1 MSMRPPAD
9 AGRVRRFMEFLGR
22 HATRDAVVY
31 MAGGATAVLE
41 GWRATTR
48 DIDLRIEPE
57 AASGALGE
65 IIVRA
70 KDELQLNVEFA
81 SPVDFMPELP
91 GWRERS
97 PFVGR
102 HGALTFRHVD
112 FYAQALAKVQR
123 DIEHDADDVA
133 AMLSRGLISRG
144 RAWELYEAI
153 VPALPRFPVIDEP
166 SFRARMERAF
176 GPAR

>member
-22 HATRDAVVY
+22 HATREAAVY
-31 MAGGATAVLE
+31 LTGGATAVLE

-48 DIDLRIEPE
+48 DVDLRIEPE
-57 AASGALGE
+57 EAAGVLGE
-65 IIVRA
+65 IVVRA
-70 KDELQLNVEFA
+70 KGELQLNVEFT
-81 SPVDFMPELP
+81 SPIDFMPELP

-102 HGALTFRHVD
+102 HGSVTFRHVD

-133 AMLSRGLISRG
+133 AMLSRGLVSG
-144 RAWELYEAI
+144 ERAWELYEAI
-153 VPALPRFPVIDEP
+153 VPALTRFPVIDEP
-166 SFRARMERAF
+166 SFRARMERSF
-176 GPAR
+176 GAAR